1 MRILLDTHI
10 FLWYISGDS
19 SLPVTMLSILR
30 SSRNDLYLSVASV
43 WEATVKYQQGKLS
56 LPQIPSLYI
65 SSMRQQHNILSL
77 SLDEASVGRLLSLP
91 NHHRDPFDRMLIC
104 QAIEYGMQLATVDP
118 LIRAYP
124 VQVV

>member
-43 WEATVKYQQGKLS
+43 WEAIVKYQQGKLS